1 VPRTALA
8 ASVHR
13 ALRIARLCEVRRLS
27 TGDGLAAV
35 REWEQASASGTTRR
49 EWLKLVGSA
58 GVAGAVA
65 SIASPIGRLH
75 AAGSSAVADTPLFK
89 STTTTAKSMQ
99 MAQRYGTSSGSV
111 GFKKS
116 KKKKAKKK

>member
-1 VPRTALA
+1 MPRTALA

-27 TGDGLAAV
+27 TSDGLAVV
-35 REWEQASASGTTRR
+35 REWEQAAASGTTRR

-65 SIASPIGRLH
+65 SIATPLGRLH
-75 AAGSSAVADTPLFK
+75 AAGSQAAAPNVGIVGAGLAGLACADAL
-89 STTTTAKSMQ
+89 AERGIRGDGLRRQ
-99 MAQRYGTSSGSV
+99 
-111 GFKKS
+111 
-116 KKKKAKKK
+116 